1 MFVMV
6 LLHCTYVFDSNLSFK
21 ISKNIYRYIKY
32 ENIKATRREL
42 NSDDK
47 FLQRKPRRGPP
58 NRKPVNFNFVNT
70 IGWQS
75 SALHV

>member
-1 MFVMV
+1 M
-6 LLHCTYVFDSNLSFK
+6 K
-21 ISKNIYRYIKY
+21 ISRQRAVNLIPMHY
-32 ENIKATRREL
+32 NL
-42 NSDDK
+42 VDK